1 MTRQQGSS
9 TEHCHEA
16 AGMWL
21 SPERR
26 DIVTMSMGLFD
37 YQVTCEAFMELCYPV
52 WERCCEA
59 PSLLKRDER
68 KRKI

>member
-1 MTRQQGSS
+1 
-9 TEHCHEA
+9 
-16 AGMWL
+16 MWL

-68 KRKI
+68 KRTI